1 MDVRRY
7 KNLGQGND
15 LNGILFGPE
24 ANWTPPRDFPN
35 LASAKVV
42 AFDLETRDP
51 NLEAKGPGSIRR
63 DGYLVGF
70 SIATD
75 CGYSGYFPI
84 RHLDGG
90 NLPSEPVIRFL
101 KDVCGNPN
109 TEKVGA
115 NFPYDLEWAHTV
127 GIQFRGRLHD
137 VQAAEALIDE
147 DRVGG
152 YSLDALAKAYLND
165 GKDETLLNQ
174 AIQAYGITKAER
186 ANGKSWM
193 WKLHSKF
200 VGPYAAADALRTLQV
215 FDKQKKILD
224 TEKLW
229 PVYDLECELMPI
241 ILKMRLKGVRVNLE
255 KAAELAKQWK
265 LKEDEISY
273 AVLMEHGLHLN
284 PWSAEDIAKV
294 AGKLKV
300 GMPRTAKGNVS
311 CDQSFLDSNPHPF
324 FKQVRELRKYSK
336 MRRDF
341 IEGMIF
347 DNQINGRIHCQF
359 HPLRKDADG
368 TRSGRF
374 SSSNPNLQQVP
385 ARDPEIGPL
394 IRALFIADE
403 GMNWAKLDYAQQ
415 EPRIV
420 THYAAIMSLRG
431 AAAAREAYI
440 KNPLLD
446 CYKYLSE
453 VAVLPRR
460 DTKTVFLGR
469 SYGMGKTKLAGDL
482 GRTLEQAADILNKF
496 DESAPYIKELA
507 DKAMAQVNRTGKIRA
522 IDGRLFHFDE
532 WIPKNKQ
539 FDRETLP
546 IRTLEAA
553 QNVWPD
559 EKLVRAFT
567 HKSLNRLVQGSAGGM
582 TKKAI
587 VKNYRDYGDDAVP
600 HLTVHDELDYS
611 VNNEEQA
618 AKLKHGME
626 NCVDVCVP
634 IVAELDYGA
643 HWK

>member
-1 MDVRRY
+1 MAFRRH

-15 LNGILFGPE
+15 LNGILFGPQSD
-24 ANWTPPRDFPN
+24 WTPPRDFPN

-63 DGYLVGF
+63 DGYPVGF

-75 CGYSGYFPI
+75 CGYSGYFPT

-90 NLPSEPVIRFL
+90 NMPAEPVIRFL

-115 NFPYDLEWAHTV
+115 NFPYDLEWGHTV

-152 YSLDALAKAYLND
+152 YSLDALAKSYLND
-165 GKDETLLNQ
+165 GKDEALLNQ
-174 AIQAYGITKAER
+174 AIQAYGITKSER
-186 ANGKSWM
+186 ENGKSWM

-224 TEKLW
+224 SEKLW
-229 PVYDLECELMPI
+229 DVYDLECELMPI
-241 ILKMRLKGVRVNLE
+241 ILKMRLKGVRVDLE
-255 KAAELAKQWK
+255 KAAELAKLWR
-265 LKEDEISY
+265 LKEDQISY
-273 AVLMEHGLHLN
+273 DILMEHGLHLN
-284 PWSAEDIAKV
+284 PWAPEDIAKV
-294 AGKLKV
+294 AGKLQV
-300 GMPRTAKGNVS
+300 GMPRTAKGNLS
-311 CDQSFLDSNPHPF
+311 CDQTFLDSHPHPF

-347 DNQINGRIHCQF
+347 ENQINGRIHCQF
-359 HPLRKDADG
+359 HPLRKDEDG

-374 SSSNPNLQQVP
+374 AASNPNLQQVP

-394 IRALFIADE
+394 IRGLFIPDE
-403 GMNWAKLDYAQQ
+403 GMQWAKLDYAQQ
-415 EPRIV
+415 EPRIT
-420 THYAAIMSLRG
+420 THYAAIMNLRG
-431 AAAAREAYI
+431 AHAARDAYI
-440 KNPLLD
+440 KNPNMD

-469 SYGMGKTKLAGDL
+469 SYGMGKNKLANDL
-482 GRTLEQAADILNKF
+482 GRSIEQAAEILSKF
-496 DESAPYIKELA
+496 DESVPYVKELA
-507 DKAMAQVNRTGKIRA
+507 EKAMAQVNRTGKIRA
-522 IDGRLFHFDE
+522 IDGRVFHFDE

-539 FDRETLP
+539 FDRETTP
-546 IRTLEAA
+546 IRTLAA
-553 QNVWPD
+553 AEQVWPD
-559 EKLVRAFT
+559 EKLVRAYT
-567 HKSLNRLVQGSAGGM
+567 HKSLNRLIQGSAGGM

-611 VNNEEQA
+611 VNNEDHA
-618 AKLKHGME
+618 NRLKLGME
-626 NCVDVCVP
+626 TCVDVCVP
-634 IVAELDYGA
+634 IVAELDYGKS
-643 HWK
+643 WK